1 MCIYIYIERER
12 DGVFS
17 PLFSISDSYNKT
29 TGWFSRPTACRLP
42 SRTSRLRMI
51 QCFIRCCIMWNQM
64 ILSVMLDVML
74 CIVLY
79 GLRYFDQMVLDIISD
94 ELDGVVSS
102 WMIADMMLD
111 ELFRHVSTTNSLRQ
125 HDMWDRVASHR
136 TVRHRLVMC
145 HATPAHV
152 VSCHLVSSHAIIHV
166 MPGSVN
172 HVNIRWCIQGSVNSC
187 QQGVVSRVCQF
198 IHV

>member
-1 MCIYIYIERER
+1 
-12 DGVFS
+12 
-17 PLFSISDSYNKT
+17 
-29 TGWFSRPTACRLP
+29 
-42 SRTSRLRMI
+42 
-51 QCFIRCCIMWNQM
+51 M

-125 HDMWDRVASHR
+125 HDM
-136 TVRHRLVMC
+136 
-145 HATPAHV
+145 
-152 VSCHLVSSHAIIHV
+152 
-166 MPGSVN
+166 
-172 HVNIRWCIQGSVNSC
+172 
-187 QQGVVSRVCQF
+187 
-198 IHV
+198 